1 MRMIITIKTLDSKGN
16 MAASFRTVPQV
27 FQEFLLNSEAL

>member
-1 MRMIITIKTLDSKGN
+1 MMVTIKTLESNGD
-16 MAASFRTVPQV
+16 MVVSFRTVPQV

>member
-1 MRMIITIKTLDSKGN
+1 MMVTIETLDSKGN
-16 MAASFRTVPQV
+16 MAAAFRNVPQV